1 LLKNSK
7 GETKMTENLQD
18 TLKSLLT
25 KLSAV
30 RVTLTD
36 PEQSLLDQ
44 LILGSEEEV
53 AAQALKMTK
62 PVATSP
68 DEVAAQA
75 LKMTKPVATSPDEVA
90 AQALKMTKPV
100 ATSPDEV
107 AAQALKMTKPVATS
121 PDEVAAQAAKMTKPV
136 ATSPDEVKANR
147 LLFLEETKQSDTDEV
162 TAHSMPP
169 SMLPKL
175 GIQNPVWV
183 KIIYDPKMECYKVI

>member
-1 LLKNSK
+1 LLKNRK
-7 GETKMTENLQD
+7 GENKMTENLHD
-18 TLKSLLT
+18 ILKSLLT

-44 LILGSEEEV
+44 LILGSNEEV

-107 AAQALKMTKPVATS
+107 
-121 PDEVAAQAAKMTKPV
+121 
-136 ATSPDEVKANR
+136 KANR
-147 LLFLEETKQSDTDEV
+147 LLFLEEAKQSDTDEV
-162 TAHSMPP
+162 SAHSMPAT
-169 SMLPKL
+169 MLPKL
-175 GIQNPVWV
+175 GIQNPMWV
-183 KIIYDPKMECYKVI
+183 MIIYDPRMECYKVI